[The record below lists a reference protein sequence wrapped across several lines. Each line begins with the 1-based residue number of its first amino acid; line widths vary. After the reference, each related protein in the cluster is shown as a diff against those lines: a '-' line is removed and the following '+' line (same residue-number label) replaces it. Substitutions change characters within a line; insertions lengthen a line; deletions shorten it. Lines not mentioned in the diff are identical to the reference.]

1 MPVQGGVNV
10 YNKGYTS
17 PAVEF
22 LEEEMIPEYNPQV
35 ENVYGIIGFS
45 SKGPYEPIVITS
57 ISELHKR
64 FGKSTDEEGMFYK
77 AVATAERVLKYTS
90 RIIFCRV
97 EVVIDEN
104 PKKSVINDTIAFG
117 YFENTEAVDVSVL
130 IAPYGEEYA
139 KYLYEAPESLGTETD
154 ETKWTAY
161 MSKYTEINKKL
172 IAVAEKRS
180 DCVVI
185 LDYPEGTTFE
195 RLTKVITEEETYSSL
210 DDDQCITYFPTVNI
224 VDPYTGT
231 IYEAPASSTGLR
243 AMAYT
248 DSKDYCWY
256 APAGYGNNRGVISDA
271 VSCNAVLTK
280 EERDTL
286 YKKKVNPIVQFVGK
300 GTVIM
305 GDTTFKNRS
314 TSATSPDSLY
324 CQIGVRRL
332 ANYIKKAVVSISLET
347 LFEPNDPLTWAQW
360 KNRVEPILNEIKAN
374 RGIEDFKVKMDRTT
388 ITDEDISNNRAPGI
402 IYVKPIGAIEFI
414 SIRYVVTQDDTYFVE
429 EEE

>member
-1 MPVQGGVNV
+1 MPLPGGVNV

-22 LEEEMIPEYNPQV
+22 LEEEMIPEHNPQV

-45 SKGPYEPIVITS
+45 SDGPYEPTVITS

-64 FGKSTDEEGMFYK
+64 FGNSTDDEGAFYK

-90 RIIFCRV
+90 KIIFCRV
-97 EVVIDEN
+97 EVGIDGESS
-104 PKKSVINDTIAFG
+104 KVVNDGIAFG

-130 IAPYGEEYA
+130 VAPYGEEYA
-139 KYLYEAPESLGTETD
+139 KLLYTTPETVTD
-154 ETKWTAY
+154 EVKWTAY
-161 MSKYTEINKKL
+161 MAKYTEINKKL

-185 LDYPEGTTFE
+185 LDYPEGTTYE
-195 RLTKVITEEETYSSL
+195 RFTKGIIEDETYSSL
-210 DDDQCITYFPTVNI
+210 DNDQCITYFPTVNI

-280 EERDTL
+280 EERDAL
-286 YKKKVNPIVQFVGK
+286 YEKKVNPIVQFVGK

-305 GDTTFKNRS
+305 GNTTFKNRS

-374 RGIEDFKVKMDRTT
+374 RGVEDFKVKMDRTT